1 MEDLWNGFAIRRMEF
16 EGREALVVFPAPGTS
31 NGRLLLKTEY
41 WDAFP
46 NAIEVPLVEQGF
58 HLCFIRNDHRWGGDA
73 DLDRKAR
80 FVRGICAEYGLS
92 EKVVLVG
99 MSCGGLMAIKF
110 AARYPKLVSCL
121 YLDAPVLN
129 YMSCPCG
136 FGEGDPLSDDGIQEI
151 LDALKMK
158 SISQLICYR
167 DMPMDK
173 IPELIKH
180 KLPVVMVAGGSDR
193 VVPYHENGL
202 QLQKAYEEAG
212 LEFAFFMK
220 PECAHHPHGLEDPR
234 KVVEFIL
241 SRA

>member
-1 MEDLWNGFAIRRMEF
+1 
-16 EGREALVVFPAPGTS
+16 
-31 NGRLLLKTEY
+31 
-41 WDAFP
+41 
-46 NAIEVPLVEQGF
+46 
-58 HLCFIRNDHRWGGDA
+58 
-73 DLDRKAR
+73 
-80 FVRGICAEYGLS
+80 
-92 EKVVLVG
+92 
-99 MSCGGLMAIKF
+99 MAIKF

-202 QLQKAYEEAG
+202 LLQKAYEESTAQMK
-212 LEFAFFMK
+212 LENDT
-220 PECAHHPHGLEDPR
+220 L
-234 KVVEFIL
+234 
-241 SRA
+241 RAELARLHAEM